1 MKVLII
7 NTSESNGGAAKAA
20 NRLHKGLR
28 KIGVESFML
37 VRYRQ
42 SDDPY
47 VIAIADNPVFR
58 IIEILRKKLDAL
70 PKIFY
75 PSIKHIPWSLNW
87 LPNPFLFYYI
97 RKIKPDIIN
106 LHWINAGFVSIPQIG
121 KICKLGIPVYWTL
134 HDQWPLTG
142 GCHYAG
148 ECIKYQEGGC
158 NKCPLLKSSN
168 SKDISFF
175 NFQTKQKFFNNL
187 NLICLCQWMK
197 DCVDKSILLSQYPTH
212 IIPNGFDNN
221 ILKPYDKVSARKQFN
236 LPLNKKIILFGAD
249 NIAEERKG
257 MKYLLNALELI
268 DDNNIEIAFF
278 GRGNFDN
285 ISKLK
290 IHSIGYVQSQTDLA
304 KLYSACDV
312 FICPSLQD
320 NLPNT
325 VIEAL
330 LCKTPV
336 VGFDA
341 GGIPDMIQHKKNGY
355 LAKYKD
361 AKDLAQGIIWCLD
374 NNKNGELS
382 QFARKFAVDNFALEL
397 QANRYKEVFESGI

>member
-7 NTSESNGGAAKAA
+7 NTNESNGGAAKAA

-75 PSIKHIPWSLNW
+75 PSIKYITWSLNW
-87 LPNPFLFYYI
+87 VPNPFLFYYI
-97 RKIKPDIIN
+97 RKVKPDIIN
-106 LHWINAGFVSIPQIG
+106 LHWINGGFMSIPQIG
-121 KICKLGIPVYWTL
+121 KICKLGLPVYWTL

-148 ECIKYQEGGC
+148 DCIKYQEGGC

-187 NLICLCQWMK
+187 NLICLCKWMK

-212 IIPNGFDNN
+212 IIPNGFDTN
-221 ILKPYDKVSARKQFN
+221 ILQPYDKIKARKQFN

-257 MKYLLNALELI
+257 MKYLFDALELI

-341 GGIPDMIQHKKNGY
+341 GGIPDMIKHKKNGY

-361 AKDLAQGIIWCLD
+361 AKDLAQGIIWCIE
-374 NNKNGELS
+374 NNQNGELS
-382 QFARKFAVDNFALEL
+382 QFARKFAVDNFSLEL
-397 QANRYKEVFESGI
+397 QAKRYKELFELVL